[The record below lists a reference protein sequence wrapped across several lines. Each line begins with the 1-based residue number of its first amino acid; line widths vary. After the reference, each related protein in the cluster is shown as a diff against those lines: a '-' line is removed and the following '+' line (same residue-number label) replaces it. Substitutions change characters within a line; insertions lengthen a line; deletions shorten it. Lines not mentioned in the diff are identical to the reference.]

1 MKKIK
6 VQSDSNQILHRIS
19 YAVGDFVYEQQYPQ
33 GVVRI
38 YRKSNAMR
46 TNLTDVTTVFIDEK
60 EAYCEVTIVT
70 VKASTGLLNFSA
82 QDKTD
87 IEQEVAD
94 VLKDI
99 TVKV

>member
-1 MKKIK
+1 MKKIN
-6 VQSDSNQILHRIS
+6 VQSDSNQIIHRIS
-19 YAVGDFVYEQQYPQ
+19 YAVGDFVSEHRYPQ
-33 GVVRI
+33 GVARI

-60 EAYCEVTIVT
+60 ETYAEVTIIT

-99 TVKV
+99 TIEL